1 MKLTLVGASY
11 TIDDRITF
19 ADALDDCDIIERNE
33 YVVLYRVPPRGAAR
47 TSLIT
52 YPGGNF
58 SGNYIYEDA
67 STPQI
72 TGISVNQARR
82 KGRSVSSIKVGYGD
96 TLTIQY
102 LNTGSN
108 KTEDYEIFIYSHAK
122 SLSSWNM
129 QLISPGQRE
138 RFL

>member
-11 TIDDRITF
+11 TMDDRITF
-19 ADALDDCDIIERNE
+19 ADALDDCDIIERNDE

-82 KGRSVSSIKVGYGD
+82 KGRSVSSIKVDYGD
-96 TLTIQY
+96 TLTTQC

-108 KTEDYEIFIYSHAK
+108 DT
-122 SLSSWNM
+122 
-129 QLISPGQRE
+129 
-138 RFL
+138 

>member
-11 TIDDRITF
+11 TMDDRITF
-19 ADALDDCDIIERNE
+19 ADALDWDIIERNEYE
-33 YVVLYRVPPRGAAR
+33 YVVLYRVPPRGAARAAR

-72 TGISVNQARR
+72 TGISV
-82 KGRSVSSIKVGYGD
+82 S
-96 TLTIQY
+96 
-102 LNTGSN
+102 GS
-108 KTEDYEIFIYSHAK
+108 A
-122 SLSSWNM
+122 
-129 QLISPGQRE
+129 
-138 RFL
+138 